1 LALTKREEAIM
12 INDQL
17 SLFDKW
23 QKSFINEKK
32 VLNMSKSTL
41 MNYSS
46 ILNKLYDYYAQHED
60 KLSFYDIDRDFIL
73 SFLNNTPDMAT
84 NTKNLHITV
93 IKNFFKYISLHNKE
107 NIDYRDRFSDLVTKA
122 KKSEPVSL
130 DSNEYEILQKY
141 LNSKVKPASF
151 IQYRNRLTL
160 KLLLFTGVRASEVLG
175 IKLEDFFMMKEEG
188 VYKIKILGKGN
199 KERYVYIPIDTIAN
213 ELMFIRDYILQNGNN
228 NTHINQTTKGRVM
241 LRSELYTMI
250 ENLFKKL
257 HIKKRGVHLLR
268 HTFGKK
274 MVQKNVNLSTI
285 KELMGHENI
294 QTTMIYARSDE
305 GSMIRAVK

>member
-1 LALTKREEAIM
+1 M
-12 INDQL
+12 SNDQL
-17 SLFDKW
+17 LTFDNW

-32 VLNMSKSTL
+32 VLNMSKSTI

-46 ILNKLYDYYAQHED
+46 ILDKLYDYYSLHEETTA
-60 KLSFYDIDRDFIL
+60 FYEINRDFII
-73 SFLNNTPDMAT
+73 SFLESLGDIAT

-93 IKNFFKYISLHNKE
+93 IKNFFTFVSIHNKD
-107 NIDYRDRFSDLVTKA
+107 NVDFRNRFLDLKAKA
-122 KKSEPVSL
+122 KKSDPTYL
-130 DSNEYEILQKY
+130 NNDEYDILVKH
-141 LNSKVKPASF
+141 LNSKIKSKSF

-160 KLLLFTGVRASEVLG
+160 KLLLFTGLRASEVLG
-175 IKLEDFFMMKEEG
+175 IKMEEFTLMREEG

-199 KERYVYIPIDTIAN
+199 KERYAYIQIATIED
-213 ELMFIRDYILQNGNN
+213 ELMFIKEYLQTISPQDGKNS
-228 NTHINQTTKGRVM
+228 TFHINQTTKGRVM
-241 LRSELYTMI
+241 LRGELYSMI

-257 HIKKRGVHLLR
+257 RIKKRGVHLLR

-305 GSMIRAVK
+305 GSMIRAVL

>member
-1 LALTKREEAIM
+1 M

>member
-1 LALTKREEAIM
+1 
-12 INDQL
+12 
-17 SLFDKW
+17 
-23 QKSFINEKK
+23 
-32 VLNMSKSTL
+32 MSKSTL

>member
-1 LALTKREEAIM
+1 M
-12 INDQL
+12 PNDQL
-17 SLFDKW
+17 LLFDKW

-32 VLNMSKSTL
+32 VLNMSKSTI
-41 MNYSS
+41 MNYNS
-46 ILNKLYDYYAQHED
+46 ILNKLYEYYSLHED
-60 KLSFYDIDRDFIL
+60 KIAFYEIDREFII
-73 SFLNNTPDMAT
+73 SFLESLGDIAI

-93 IKNFFKYISLHNKE
+93 IKNFFTFISAHNKD
-107 NIDYRDRFSDLVTKA
+107 NIDFRNRFLDLKAKA
-122 KKSEPVSL
+122 KKSDPEYL
-130 DSNEYEILQKY
+130 DTNEYEILVNH
-141 LNSKVKPASF
+141 LNSKIKPKSF

-160 KLLLFTGVRASEVLG
+160 KLLIFTGLRASEVLS
-175 IKLEDFFMMKEEG
+175 IKLEDLQIMQKEG

-199 KERYVYIPIDTIAN
+199 KERYVYIPVDTIVN
-213 ELMFIRDYILQNGNN
+213 ELSFISDYITTSTSPQYGKNIL
-228 NTHINQTTKGRVM
+228 TDINQTTKGRVM
-241 LRSELYTMI
+241 LRGELYSMI

-257 HIKKRGVHLLR
+257 GIKKRGVHLLR

-305 GSMIRAVK
+305 GSMIRAVKSQN

>member
-1 LALTKREEAIM
+1 
-12 INDQL
+12 
-17 SLFDKW
+17 
-23 QKSFINEKK
+23 
-32 VLNMSKSTL
+32 MSNSTL

>member
-1 LALTKREEAIM
+1 M

-305 GSMIRAVK
+305 GCEVIYQKLE

>member
-1 LALTKREEAIM
+1 M
-12 INDQL
+12 SNDQL
-17 SLFDKW
+17 LTFDNW

-32 VLNMSKSTL
+32 VLNMSKSTI

-46 ILNKLYDYYAQHED
+46 ILDKLYDYYSLHEETIA
-60 KLSFYDIDRDFIL
+60 FYEINRDFII
-73 SFLNNTPDMAT
+73 SFLESLGDIAT

-93 IKNFFKYISLHNKE
+93 IKNFFTFVSTHNKD
-107 NIDYRDRFSDLVTKA
+107 NMDFRNRFLDLKAKA
-122 KKSEPVSL
+122 KKSDPL
-130 DSNEYEILQKY
+130 YLNHDEYDILVKH
-141 LNSKVKPASF
+141 LNSKIKPKSF

-160 KLLLFTGVRASEVLG
+160 KLLLFTGLRASEVLG
-175 IKLEDFFMMKEEG
+175 IKMEEFTLMREEG

-199 KERYVYIPIDTIAN
+199 KERYAYIQIATIED
-213 ELMFIRDYILQNGNN
+213 ELMFIKEYLQTTSPQDGKNS
-228 NTHINQTTKGRVM
+228 TSHINQTTKGRVM
-241 LRSELYTMI
+241 LRSELYSLI

-257 HIKKRGVHLLR
+257 GIKKRGVHLLR

-305 GSMIRAVK
+305 GSMIRAVM

>member
-1 LALTKREEAIM
+1 M

-160 KLLLFTGVRASEVLG
+160 KLLLFTGVRASEVLC

-305 GSMIRAVK
+305 GCEVIYQKLE

>member
-1 LALTKREEAIM
+1 M
-12 INDQL
+12 SNDQL
-17 SLFDKW
+17 LTFDNW

-32 VLNMSKSTL
+32 VLNMSKSTI

-46 ILNKLYDYYAQHED
+46 VLDKLYDYYSLHEETTA
-60 KLSFYDIDRDFIL
+60 FYEINRDFII
-73 SFLNNTPDMAT
+73 SFLESLGDIAT

-93 IKNFFKYISLHNKE
+93 IKNFFTFVSIHNKD
-107 NIDYRDRFSDLVTKA
+107 NVDFRNRFLDLKAKA
-122 KKSEPVSL
+122 KKSDPTYL
-130 DSNEYEILQKY
+130 NNDEYEILVKH
-141 LNSKVKPASF
+141 LNSKIKPKSF

-160 KLLLFTGVRASEVLG
+160 KLLLFTGLRASEVLG
-175 IKLEDFFMMKEEG
+175 IKMEEFTLMREEG

-199 KERYVYIPIDTIAN
+199 KERYAYIQIATIED
-213 ELMFIRDYILQNGNN
+213 ELMFIKEYLQTISPQDGKNSSS
-228 NTHINQTTKGRVM
+228 HINQTTKGRVM
-241 LRSELYTMI
+241 LRGEVYSMI

-257 HIKKRGVHLLR
+257 GIKKRGVHLLR

-305 GSMIRAVK
+305 GSMIRAVL

>member
-1 LALTKREEAIM
+1 
-12 INDQL
+12 
-17 SLFDKW
+17 
-23 QKSFINEKK
+23 
-32 VLNMSKSTL
+32 